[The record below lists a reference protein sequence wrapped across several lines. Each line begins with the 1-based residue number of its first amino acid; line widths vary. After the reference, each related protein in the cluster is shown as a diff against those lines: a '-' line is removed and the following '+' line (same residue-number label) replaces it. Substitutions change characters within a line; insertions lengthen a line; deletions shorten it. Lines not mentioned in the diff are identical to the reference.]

1 MGLNARLPEQNPV
14 FIASWK
20 ALRQFTDAVEQL
32 GGAKTFPMLLEQLP
46 EGDEGFTP
54 PDKAALMLEELKRF
68 NEQQTLVQQAV
79 LVNSESGDDI
89 SKGSNV
95 LGGALTTDRLTG
107 YDLGFNEEGFFVRDR
122 WELNRILFRAM
133 RIEQRLINPEQ
144 HQVEYI
150 DRDNEEQRFLCN
162 TPFGKPTTG
171 EDGLPRMMLQFF
183 HVELRA
189 AAPNRFNYISDPL
202 MRILEEAVAK
212 EQPIEWI

>member
-1 MGLNARLPEQNPV
+1 MGLNARLPEENPV

-20 ALRQFTDAVEQL
+20 ALRQFTDALEQL
-32 GGAKTFPMLLEQLP
+32 GGAKEFPLLLEQLP
-46 EGDEGFTP
+46 EGDEGFTA
-54 PDKAALMLEELKRF
+54 PDKAVLMLAELQRF
-68 NEQQTLVQQAV
+68 NEQQSRVLQAV
-79 LVNSESGDDI
+79 LVDTDSGSDI

-107 YDLGFNEEGFFVRDR
+107 YDLGFDEHGFFVRDR

-133 RIEQRLINPEQ
+133 RVEQSLINAEQ
-144 HQVEYI
+144 HQVEYR
-150 DRDNEEQRFLCN
+150 DRENEETRFLCN
-162 TPFGKPTTG
+162 TPFGKLTTG
-171 EDGLPRMMLQFF
+171 ADGLPQMLLQRF
-183 HVELRA
+183 HVEMRA